1 MSVKGSNN
9 QDPYIINKN
18 LGVPLQIES
27 SDLPG
32 KNADGQPVV
41 ELTVEQKYVF
51 DTRGWLL
58 VPEVLGGSEL
68 EEMQDFCHRLHH
80 DPESIPEHE
89 RTTLGGV
96 VQKLLDHPVV
106 VGLLN
111 EFTAYPPLSS
121 QECYGFSLEGSH
133 LFYRSVG
140 MGGFGPH
147 NGNGLYRLPGD
158 VHYYDAF
165 PGKAY
170 SPHTRVVWELN
181 PVKKEQGGTLLV
193 PGSHKSV
200 HTAPDEIQD
209 PDSDIWA
216 TYGCPAG
223 SVVFFTEALTH
234 SGTPW
239 TNTENDRLAIFNLYS
254 PVDSGFA
261 RRLKPH
267 PDLLETMPAMRRT
280 LFRDRHIVDNVV
292 GSDFRRLY
300 NQY

>member
-1 MSVKGSNN
+1 M
-9 QDPYIINKN
+9 
-18 LGVPLQIES
+18 
-27 SDLPG
+27 
-32 KNADGQPVV
+32 
-41 ELTVEQKYVF
+41 
-51 DTRGWLL
+51 
-58 VPEVLGGSEL
+58 
-68 EEMQDFCHRLHH
+68 
-80 DPESIPEHE
+80 
-89 RTTLGGV
+89 
-96 VQKLLDHPVV
+96 QKLLDHPVV

-133 LFYRSVG
+133 LFYRALG

-181 PVKKEQGGTLLV
+181 PVKKGQGGTLLV

-209 PDSDIWA
+209 PDSDIWT